1 MMFLVV
7 ACVAATSGP
16 ERVRRSEVAAS
27 DVDDTILAPYVYR
40 EAAELKDP

>member
-7 ACVAATSGP
+7 ASVTATSGP
-16 ERVRRSEVAAS
+16 ERVRRSEVAGS

-40 EAAELKDP
+40 ETAELKDP